1 MSDLEGASTA
11 IEDRVS
17 DLESAVARPAGVI
30 DQTAQIINAQG
41 NMMAMQSEAIASL
54 LRRVQDL
61 APGEQE

>member
-17 DLESAVARPAGVI
+17 DLETAVARHAGVI
-30 DQTAQIINAQG
+30 DQNAQIINAQG
-41 NMMAMQSEAIASL
+41 NMLAVQSEAIASL

-61 APGEQE
+61 ARGERE